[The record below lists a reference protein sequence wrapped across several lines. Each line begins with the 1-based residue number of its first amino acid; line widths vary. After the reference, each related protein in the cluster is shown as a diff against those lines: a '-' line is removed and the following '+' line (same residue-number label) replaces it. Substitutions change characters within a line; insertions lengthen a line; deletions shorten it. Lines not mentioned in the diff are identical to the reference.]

1 MNLDQLRELLGW
13 CCVINSA
20 ILLLSTVVLMC
31 FQQVIMKIHG
41 KLMGMDER
49 DLKRVYFTYLANFK
63 IMVICFN
70 LVPYIAL
77 ILMKQ

>member
-13 CCVINSA
+13 CLVINSA

-41 KLMGMDER
+41 KLMEMDAH
-49 DLKRVYFTYLANFK
+49 DLKKAYFTYLANFK
-63 IMVICFN
+63 IVVICFN
-70 LVPYIAL
+70 LAPYVAL
-77 ILMKQ
+77 ILMNQ